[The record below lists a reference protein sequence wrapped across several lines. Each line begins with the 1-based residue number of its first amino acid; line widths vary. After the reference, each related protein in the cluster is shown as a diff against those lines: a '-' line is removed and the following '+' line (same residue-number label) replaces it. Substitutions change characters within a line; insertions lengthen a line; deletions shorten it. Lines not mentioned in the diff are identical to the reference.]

1 MISFDSRFWRFQLM
15 VAWTHRCGPVMREI
29 FMVEHGACGGEAE
42 MFTSWHLRSRDKR
55 KVRGQGITLQSI
67 PVRDLLPSALLLPDN
82 TTISVHTGVNP
93 LGKSLRST
101 CRRLPKAHRL
111 PVKPSRLVSGGD
123 SSYRNSTAL
132 SKTSWFMPII
142 KNNSQEIFYAI

>member
-1 MISFDSRFWRFQLM
+1 M

-29 FMVEHGACGGEAE
+29 FMVEHGVCGGEAE

-55 KVRGQGITLQSI
+55 KVRGQGITLQSM
-67 PVRDLLPSALLLPDN
+67 PVRDLLPLALLPPDN
-82 TTISVHTGVNP
+82 ATISVHAGVNP
-93 LGKSLRST
+93 LGKSLRSA
-101 CRRLPKAHRL
+101 CRRLPKAHHL

-123 SSYRNSTAL
+123 SSFRNSIAL

-142 KNNSQEIFYAI
+142 KSNGQEIFYAI